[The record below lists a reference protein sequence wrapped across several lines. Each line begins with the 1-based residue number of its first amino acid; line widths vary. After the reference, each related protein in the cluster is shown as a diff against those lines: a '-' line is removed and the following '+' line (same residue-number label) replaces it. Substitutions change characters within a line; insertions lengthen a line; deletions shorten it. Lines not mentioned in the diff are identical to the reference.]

1 MESKLIRRNISLIS
15 SLVICA
21 LFVMFASAD
30 RVAEAVE
37 LQQRVL
43 YNFDGDGCM
52 YTKANGEVP
61 TAIDVEDVRRLIAEI
76 AYDGSKVN
84 TMLVCINAQVM
95 YYPTEVGTMRGML
108 CTPEQRANWP
118 ATEIQRFENMN
129 NFYNADID
137 PYAVMLSEAKQK
149 GLEALLT
156 FRMNDAH
163 GNDFLKTQFWNDHP
177 EYRLGE
183 GLDFWHDEVRDYV
196 FNLIQEAVQRY
207 DCDGIE
213 LDFNRFPTFFDTG
226 STAERIAKINS
237 LTERVRDM
245 LDVEGA
251 KRGKHLILTARVP
264 SNYGS
269 TPPTYETSLA
279 IGCDPV
285 AWVNNGWVDYLSVS
299 EFLFERG
306 DLPIESWK
314 ELITTVPVYGGI
326 ECTAGP
332 EEQQFLTPDQYR
344 LAAQRLWEKGAD
356 GIYLFNFFVPR
367 ADFGREPAFEVLADL
382 GPGSASQPAV
392 IARHDGPTDFDGA
405 SLVNL
410 PYVSVGDEGT
420 VEFEFKAD
428 SVNGCMWY
436 LADVFGGSASGG
448 EYRIFLQNSTIYAK
462 LWTRGAYAVE
472 WEMPFDDTTQWHSI
486 KMSWKEGEDTLI
498 TLDGVTSNIV
508 NAHTLED
515 FVSSVGLNV
524 LGGYPNNSFFYDGDM
539 RNLKVYPTYGPMVA
553 GDANGDG
560 SVNAA
565 DAAILA
571 TYWQTSSNA
580 TWGMGDFNGDG
591 KVDDKDA
598 TLMAVNWQATSSA
611 SVPEPDTLAMLA
623 CVVTAGLHLI
633 QK

>member
-1 MESKLIRRNISLIS
+1 MQRQRLLVLC
-15 SLVICA
+15 LVI
-21 LFVMFASAD
+21 FVLIVIFAAVGH
-30 RVAEAVE
+30 RAEAVE
-37 LQQRVL
+37 LKQRVL

-76 AYDGSKVN
+76 AYEGSKVN
-84 TMLVCINAQVM
+84 TMLVCINAQTM
-95 YYPTEVGTMRGML
+95 YYPTEVGTMRGTQ
-108 CTPEQRANWP
+108 CTPEQQANWP

-129 NFYNADID
+129 NFFDAGID
-137 PYAVMLSEAKQK
+137 PFAVMLSEAKQK
-149 GLEALLT
+149 GLEAMLT
-156 FRMNDAH
+156 FRVNDAH
-163 GNDFLKTQFWNDHP
+163 GNDFLKTQFWNEHP

-183 GLDFWHDEVRDYV
+183 ALDFGHTEVRDYV

-213 LDFNRFPTFFDTG
+213 LDFNRFPTFFDSGT
-226 STAERIAKINS
+226 TEERIAKINS
-237 LTERVRDM
+237 LTGRVRSM
-245 LDVEGA
+245 LDEEGA

-269 TPPTYETSLA
+269 SPPTYESSRA

-285 AWVNNGWVDYLSVS
+285 AWVNNGWLDYLTVS

-332 EEQQFLTPDQYR
+332 AEQQFLTPDQYR

-382 GPGSASQPAV
+382 GPGTAAPTV
-392 IARHDGPTDFDGA
+392 IARHDGPTDFNGA

-428 SVNGCMWY
+428 TVNGCLWY
-436 LADVFGGSASGG
+436 LADVFGGSATGG
-448 EYRIFLQNSTIYAK
+448 EYRIFMQNSTIYAK
-462 LWTRGAYAVE
+462 LWNKGSYAVE
-472 WEMPFDDTTQWHSI
+472 WEMPFDDTTQWHSM
-486 KMSWKEGEDTLI
+486 KMSWKDGEDTLI

-508 NAHTLED
+508 NARTLDD
-515 FVSSVGLNV
+515 FAASFGLNV
-524 LGGYPNNSFFYDGDM
+524 IGGYPNNSFFYDGAI
-539 RNLKVYPTYGPMVA
+539 RNLKVYPSYGPMVA

-560 SVNAA
+560 TVDAA
-565 DAAILA
+565 DAAILT
-571 TYWQTSSNA
+571 TYWQTSSGA
-580 TWGMGDFNGDG
+580 TWGMGDFNSDG
-591 KVDDKDA
+591 KVDDRDA
-598 TLMAVNWQATSSA
+598 TLMAANWQATSST
-611 SVPEPDTLAMLA
+611 SVPEPGNLAMLA
-623 CVVTAGLHLI
+623 GMLTTVLLLV
-633 QK
+633 QKM